1 MQTDN
6 AFYCSAQ
13 MLKFKN
19 NFTKP
24 LSLKI
29 ISKDIYS
36 VHCFIFSKSQTF
48 ICFYKILCVPHGSD
62 KHTKIY

>member
-19 NFTKP
+19 DFTK
-24 LSLKI
+24 SLNLQKI
-29 ISKDIYS
+29 PKDICSLY
-36 VHCFIFSKSQTF
+36 CFIFQNVKLF
-48 ICFYKILCVPHGSD
+48 ICFCKILCVPHGSD
-62 KHTKIY
+62 KHTIFY